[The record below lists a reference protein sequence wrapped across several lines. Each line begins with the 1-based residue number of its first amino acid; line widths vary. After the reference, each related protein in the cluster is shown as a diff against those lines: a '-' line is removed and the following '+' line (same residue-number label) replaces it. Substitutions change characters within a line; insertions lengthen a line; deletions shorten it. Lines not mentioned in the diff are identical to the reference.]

1 MNDAAVTVRP
11 LHILIPT
18 DLHTR
23 LKEMA
28 DERDRSVAA
37 ETRRAIEGRLKEFE
51 SEKASVA

>member
-1 MNDAAVTVRP
+1 MTQQATDVRP

-18 DLHTR
+18 ELHGR

-28 DERDRSVAA
+28 DDRERSVAA

-51 SEKASVA
+51 AEKEAA